1 MAEIFQDFIEMKT
14 GTVVVMIITTLL
26 LPTADVFTDILFTLK
41 LFTGYGHKESH
52 PKYGSVTLVPLI
64 MSLIGQTIQWHKT
77 ETREQR
83 SKMKTLP
90 LLLLQIYPQWIALRV
105 IYYGKI
111 KKDRRWRDMK
121 KEFDVG
127 ISHIGNHC

>member
-1 MAEIFQDFIEMKT
+1 MKT

-26 LPTADVFTDILFTLK
+26 LPTADNFSDISLTLK
-41 LFTGYGHKESH
+41 LFTGYGLKERH
-52 PKYGSVTLVPLI
+52 PKYGSLTLVPLL
-64 MSLIGQTIQWHKT
+64 MSLIGQTIQWFKT
-77 ETREQR
+77 ETREKR

-90 LLLLQIYPQWIALRV
+90 LLLLQIYPQWRALRI

-111 KKDRRWRDMK
+111 KKDSRWREMK

-127 ISHIGNHC
+127 ISHIGNHCKV